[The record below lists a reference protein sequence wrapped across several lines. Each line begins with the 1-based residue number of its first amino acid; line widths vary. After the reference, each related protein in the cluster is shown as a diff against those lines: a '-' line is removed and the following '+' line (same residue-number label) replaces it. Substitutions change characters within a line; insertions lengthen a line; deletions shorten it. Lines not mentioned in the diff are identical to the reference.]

1 MPLTKLQFKPGIN
14 KETTSYTNEGG
25 WYDCDKIRFR
35 SGMPEKIGGW
45 ERRSEL
51 TYQGTARAILP
62 FVTLTGNVLNGLGTN
77 LKYYLEQGGGYN
89 DITPIRATTAAGE
102 VTFSAT
108 NGSAEIT
115 VSDSDHGAVVNDFV
129 TFSGA
134 VSLGG
139 VVTADILN
147 AEHQITDVIGSGSY
161 KIIVSVTAN
170 ASDTGNGGAS
180 VVGVYQINA
189 GLDTTVGGPG
199 WGAGSWSRGSWGS
212 ASSVIST
219 SDILR
224 LWSHDNFGE
233 DLVFNVYDGGIYYWD
248 TSTSTLGT
256 DRAVTLAS
264 LSDSTCPTI
273 TKKVIVSDKDR
284 HVITFGSD
292 PFDAIGTQ
300 DPLLIR
306 WSDQENPFEWLPT
319 VENTA
324 GDLRVGSGSRIITAI
339 ETRQQI
345 IVFTES
351 SVHSLQYLGPPFT
364 FGLDQIAANTSI
376 IAPNA
381 AIAQGDVCFW
391 MGEKDFYVFNGRV
404 QKMPCSVKSY
414 VFDDFNVSQKEKVFA
429 ASIARHNEIWWFYPS
444 STSTQNDRY
453 VIYNTE
459 QNIWYVGTM
468 TRTFMVDEGVNEYPI
483 AANTDGYLYN
493 HEAGLD
499 DGTQLPAVAINSFI
513 ESSQLELNEGYQFA
527 FIRKLI
533 PDVTF
538 TGSDAASPT
547 VDMTLKARDYPG
559 SNFGIEDDTTTT
571 RIATTP
577 VEQFTEQ
584 QYVRL
589 RGRSF
594 AIRVDNETLGT
605 KWRLGT
611 PRIEV
616 RSDGRR

>member
-45 ERRSEL
+45 ERRSTL

-62 FVTLTGNVLNGLGTN
+62 FVTLTGNVLNGLGTH
-77 LKYYLEQGGGYN
+77 LKYYIEQGGGYN
-89 DITPIRATTAAGE
+89 DITPLRTTTAAGE

-108 NGSAEIT
+108 NGSSEIT
-115 VSDSDHGAVVNDFV
+115 VSDVDHGAVINDFV

-139 VVTADILN
+139 NVTADILN
-147 AEHQITDVIGSGSY
+147 AEHEITEIVSANSY
-161 KIIVSVTAN
+161 KIVVSVTADG
-170 ASDTGNGGAS
+170 SDTGNGGGS
-180 VVGVYQINA
+180 VVGAYQINS

-199 WGAGSWSRGSWGS
+199 WGAGSWSRGSWS
-212 ASSVIST
+212 SAASSVTT
-219 SDILR
+219 SDVLR
-224 LWSHDNFGE
+224 LWGHDNFGE
-233 DLVFNVYDGGIYYWD
+233 DLIFNVYDGGIYYWD
-248 TSTSTLGT
+248 TSAYTLGV
-256 DRAVTLAS
+256 DRSVTLAS
-264 LSDSTCPTI
+264 LSDAYCPTVA
-273 TKKVIVSDKDR
+273 KKVIVSDKDR
-284 HVITFGSD
+284 HVVTFGSD
-292 PFDAIGTQ
+292 PLDNIGTQ

-345 IVFTES
+345 LVFTES

-364 FGLDQIAANTSI
+364 FGIDQIAANTSI

-414 VFDDFNVSQKEKVFA
+414 VFNDFNAGQKEKVFA

-444 STSTQNDRY
+444 SSSDENDRY

-468 TRTFMVDEGVNEYPI
+468 TRTFMIDEGVNEFPVASY
-483 AANTDGYLYN
+483 TDGYLYN

-499 DGTQLPAVAINSFI
+499 DGTQLPAVAINSYI
-513 ESSQLELNEGYQFA
+513 ESSQLELNDGYQFA
-527 FIRKLI
+527 FIRRLI

-538 TGSDAASPT
+538 TGSDTASPT
-547 VDMTLKARDYPG
+547 VDMTLKARDFPG
-559 SNFGIEDDTTTT
+559 SNYGIEDDTTTT
-571 RIATTP
+571 RTATTP

-605 KWRLGT
+605 QWRLGT

-616 RSDGRR
+616 RQDGRR